1 MTCPTC
7 GTLNPAGMRYCGMCG
22 RALDG
27 TSGSRERRRVS
38 VVFVDIAAFSDL
50 TRDQD
55 PEDLRDLADEVLT
68 VVAGVIEDYDGYV
81 DAFRGDGLIALF
93 GAPHSHPDDP
103 ERAVRA
109 AAASLRA
116 IERVGAGRG
125 TPLRGRAGVNT
136 GVVIAGAIGSGRVRD
151 YTVMGSAVNL
161 AARLEAAALPG
172 QVWVGPET
180 FRAVRHRLSFE
191 TTDELTLLGFPD
203 VRRAYQL
210 VREDD
215 ARSTDP
221 YAHLAFVGRSAQLSR
236 LRAARERVA
245 TTGRAHELW
254 VVGEAGAGKSRLI
267 REAFPDEVAY
277 GTIPGGVGDRA
288 PNGAGHRTDGVLWLR
303 VPVGA
308 QPPWPQLAQAV
319 FGIDE
324 AAQSPAS
331 RQRIERELAE
341 LLPGE
346 PRWWRAI
353 LASLNLVDERPWRRM
368 DRRGTDRAALAWADL
383 LAARARAGWS
393 RSGPIE
399 SERADAVRGTSVRP
413 GSWVLVVDDDPHN
426 PDLNAFLGLV
436 REVHAPILV
445 VRAGRARHVPSRA
458 DRVTVAPLSTE
469 DSLALVRQL
478 IEPPMET
485 AARTLVSQL
494 GGVPAHLIELGRALS
509 HQEEGAVSTSLA
521 GLLQARLDR
530 LDPPARTLLAHA
542 SLTGERV
549 WDGLLRE
556 LAPNRRGKL
565 IEDLVRDKLLVPEP
579 GSSLPGQREYRFQSE
594 LLRRAVMRM
603 VPFAERPPVHV
614 RIGTWLEVHAPL
626 ALSETIGEQFAEGG
640 AVEAAYAHWMA
651 AADLHGGAGDA
662 DQVDRL
668 FGRILGLAVDGELRG
683 QAALAWA
690 QHRLESGDV
699 AGAAEAI
706 AVARPSIETCAPEPC
721 ERLRAIAERLEGEI
735 EGARRERTASL
746 DALDASGVADA
757 PRGAPDDA
765 RADG

>member
-1 MTCPTC
+1 
-7 GTLNPAGMRYCGMCG
+7 MCG
-22 RALDG
+22 RPLDR

-55 PEDLRDLADEVLT
+55 PEELRDLADEVLT

-191 TTDELTLLGFPD
+191 TTDELALLGFPD

-215 ARSTDP
+215 ARSIDP
-221 YAHLAFVGRSAQLSR
+221 YAHLAFVGRDSDLSR
-236 LRAARERVA
+236 LRTARERVA
-245 TTGRAHELW
+245 ERGRAHELW

-267 REAFPDEVAY
+267 REAFPVDAM
-277 GTIPGGVGDRA
+277 TGDSDGRHDSGLRA
-288 PNGAGHRTDGVLWLR
+288 DRVVWLR

-331 RQRIERELAE
+331 RQRIEHELAE

-353 LASLNLVDERPWRRM
+353 MASLHLVDARPWRRV
-368 DRRGTDRAALAWADL
+368 DRRSIDRTALAWADL
-383 LAARARAGWS
+383 LAARATSGRDRS
-393 RSGPIE
+393 RRSDSESGR
-399 SERADAVRGTSVRP
+399 SERPDA
-413 GSWVLVVDDDPHN
+413 WVLVVDDDPHD
-426 PDLNAFLGLV
+426 PDLNAFLRLV
-436 REVHAPILV
+436 GEAHAPILV
-445 VRAGRARHVPSRA
+445 VRAGRARNVPSRA
-458 DRVTVAPLSTE
+458 DRVTVAPLSME
-469 DSLALVRQL
+469 DSLAVVRQL

-485 AARTLVSQL
+485 AARSLISQL

-509 HQEEGAVSTSLA
+509 YQEEGAVSTSLA

-542 SLTGERV
+542 SLSGERV

-556 LAPNRRGKL
+556 LAPSRRGKL

-626 ALSETIGEQFAEGG
+626 ALSEAIGQQFGQGG

-651 AADLHGGAGDA
+651 AADLHARERELDE
-662 DQVDRL
+662 VDRL
-668 FGRILGLAVDGELRG
+668 FGRILDLNVDGELRG

-690 QHRLESGDV
+690 QVRLDLGDV
-699 AGAAEAI
+699 AGAAEAV
-706 AVARPSIETCAPEPC
+706 AVARPSIERCAPEAC
-721 ERLRAIAERLEGEI
+721 ERLRAVAERLSAEI
-735 EGARRERTASL
+735 ERAPSDAASSDDSL
-746 DALDASGVADA
+746 DASDGAADDV
-757 PRGAPDDA
+757 RT
-765 RADG
+765 DG